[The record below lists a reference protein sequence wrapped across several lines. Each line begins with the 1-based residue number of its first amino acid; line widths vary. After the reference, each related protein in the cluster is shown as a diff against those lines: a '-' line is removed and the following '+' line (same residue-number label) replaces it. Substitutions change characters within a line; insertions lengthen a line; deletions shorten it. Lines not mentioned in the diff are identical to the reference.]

1 MRLTKEQKKMRKEF
15 AEIKKKLDK
24 EAGRDRIKYL
34 DNGFGGKF
42 RSFVICGGTEV
53 SEGGWMIGRKWMT
66 AKYMSSIV
74 HKWVMQSYE
83 TRADTYLKREFSVDV
98 DIEKLKEIDS
108 QYDLSAGCAQ
118 CGGCRWFAAIDG
130 DYGFC
135 FNQKSPNEGRI
146 TFEHGGCIQHSF
158 IQRLLNEVESN

>member
-1 MRLTKEQKKMRKEF
+1 MRLTKEQKEMRKEF
-15 AEIKKKLDK
+15 AEIEKELDK
-24 EAGRDRIKYL
+24 KAGRDKIKHNNAGDPDFSY
-34 DNGFGGKF
+34 
-42 RSFVICGGTEV
+42 RSFVIFDGTEV

-74 HKWVMQSYE
+74 RKWVMQSYE
-83 TRADTYLKREFSVDV
+83 TRADTYLKQKFAAV
-98 DIEKLKEIDS
+98 DIEKLREINKK
-108 QYDLSAGCAQ
+108 YDLSAGCGQ

-135 FNQKSPNEGRI
+135 FNEDSPNEGKI

-158 IQRLLNEVESN
+158 IQKLLSLDT